1 VRVAIE
7 VIVPTAYDR
16 TVRLPLVA
24 VVLLVLIGPA
34 SAATTVFL
42 QFRTP
47 SANIGCGYSSGPGA
61 ASLRCDILSG
71 LKPRPPKPRGCDLDW
86 GFGYELSPTGR
97 AQTVCAGDTAVDRRA
112 KVLRYGQKWSRS
124 GFTCASSVAG
134 LRCRNRS
141 GHGFFLSR
149 GHSYRF

>member
-7 VIVPTAYDR
+7 VIVPRAYDLP
-16 TVRLPLVA
+16 VRLALA
-24 VVLLVLIGPA
+24 AALVLTLSG
-34 SAATTVFL
+34 SAFGATSFV

-47 SANIGCGYSSGPGA
+47 SANIGCGYSSGPGG

-71 LKPRPPKPRGCDLDW
+71 LKPRPAKPRGCDLDW
-86 GFGYELSPTGR
+86 GFGYGLNPTGR
-97 AQTVCAGDTAVDRRA
+97 AQVVCAGDTAVDKRA
-112 KVLRYGQKWSRS
+112 KVLRYGQRWSRS
-124 GFTCASSVAG
+124 GFTCVSRAAG

-149 GHSYRF
+149 GRSYRF